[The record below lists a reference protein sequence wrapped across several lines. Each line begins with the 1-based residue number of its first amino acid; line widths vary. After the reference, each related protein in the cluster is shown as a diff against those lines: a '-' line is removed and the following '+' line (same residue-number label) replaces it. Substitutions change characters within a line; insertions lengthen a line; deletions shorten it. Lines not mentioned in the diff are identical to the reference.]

1 MSTQQRPWS
10 NTHVHR
16 SAERRAQGATGGAHG
31 AIPPIPYESREIE
44 RREGDGER
52 CARAKT
58 FKLHKVLCHLRAQRS
73 DLESKRA
80 RGGAEIPYK
89 NPPHTSVL
97 VRGVRQ
103 RRRAP

>member
-16 SAERRAQGATGGAHG
+16 SAERRAQGQGATGGAHG

-58 FKLHKVLCHLRAQRS
+58 FSSFIKYFAISEHRGHRS
-73 DLESKRA
+73 RVSK
-80 RGGAEIPYK
+80 
-89 NPPHTSVL
+89 
-97 VRGVRQ
+97 
-103 RRRAP
+103 